1 MTIEVFLSGRP
12 APLARSLVLAV
23 LFVFLL
29 PARARAETPSA
40 SPTGFAGRWALAEET
55 SDNPVTSAKKP
66 VEGTGRGGRG
76 GRGGSRGS
84 SVTAID
90 LPLEAVADAQR
101 LMITDD
107 GFAIRISY
115 PAARTRTFFLDGEE
129 RELDDGDGP
138 AKVTAKAKG
147 SRHEKLVVSS
157 SWSDGHGLKET
168 WELLSSPRR
177 LVVEGS
183 VKGRHSF
190 NYKRIYLPAPDPPAE
205 KPAPAISPVPTS
217 VPAIVASPLPAPA
230 ATVSTGEKP
239 ECAIRP
245 PRGTS
250 PDELA
255 RMAKISSVE
264 AERRAVA
271 SVAPLKISSVISSSP
286 EVHDGCLVWPFD
298 LRLPD
303 KGGVQ
308 EVFIDA
314 GDGKVLSS
322 TFESLGK

>member
-1 MTIEVFLSGRP
+1 MPKHP
-12 APLARSLVLAV
+12 ARLARSLVLAV
-23 LFVFLL
+23 LLVLLL

-55 SDNPVTSAKKP
+55 SENPVTSAEKP
-66 VEGTGRGGRG
+66 DEGTGRGGRG

-84 SVTAID
+84 SVTAMD

-190 NYKRIYLPAPDPPAE
+190 NYKRIYLPAPDPLAE

-217 VPAIVASPLPAPA
+217 VPAVVASPPPAPA
-230 ATVSTGEKP
+230 ASVPASATSD
-239 ECAIRP
+239 CAIRP

-250 PDELA
+250 PDELS
-255 RMAKISSVE
+255 RMAKISSAE

-271 SVAPLKISSVISSSP
+271 SVAPLKVGSIISSSP

>member
-1 MTIEVFLSGRP
+1 MSEHP
-12 APLARSLVLAV
+12 ARLALPLVLAGLV
-23 LFVFLL
+23 AFFV
-29 PARARAETPSA
+29 PARACAETPSA
-40 SPTGFAGRWALAEET
+40 SPTGLAGSWALAEET
-55 SDNPVTSAKKP
+55 SDNPVTSAEKP
-66 VEGTGRGGRG
+66 VESSSRGGHG
-76 GRGGSRGS
+76 GRGGSRGT
-84 SVTAID
+84 SVTAMD
-90 LPLEAVADAQR
+90 LPLESVADAQR
-101 LMITDD
+101 LVITDD
-107 GFAIRISY
+107 GFAIRITY
-115 PAARTRTFFLDGEE
+115 PAGRTRTFFPDGEE

-138 AKVTAKAKG
+138 AKVTVKAKG

-157 SWSDGHGLKET
+157 GWSDGHGLKET
-168 WELLSSPRR
+168 WDLQSSPRR

-190 NYKRIYLPAPDPPAE
+190 NYKRIYLRAPDLAAAEPAPV
-205 KPAPAISPVPTS
+205 ISSVPTS
-217 VPAIVASPLPAPA
+217 APTLIASPLPAPA
-230 ATVSTGEKP
+230 ASVPAGAKP

-255 RMAKISSVE
+255 RMAKISGAE

>member
-1 MTIEVFLSGRP
+1 MYKSFSR
-12 APLARSLVLAV
+12 LAYPLVLAG
-23 LFVFLL
+23 LIALSI
-29 PARARAETPSA
+29 PAHALAGTPSA
-40 SPTGFAGRWALAEET
+40 TPTGLAGTWALAEES
-55 SDNPVTSAKKP
+55 SDNPVTSADKP
-66 VEGTGRGGRG
+66 AEGSGPSGRG
-76 GRGGSRGS
+76 GRGGSRGT
-84 SVTAID
+84 SVTAMD
-90 LPLEAVADAQR
+90 LPLEAIADAQR
-101 LMITDD
+101 LVITDD
-107 GFAIRISY
+107 GFAIRITY
-115 PAARTRTFFLDGEE
+115 PAGRTRTFFPDGEE

-138 AKVTAKAKG
+138 AKVTVKVKG
-147 SRHEKLVVSS
+147 SRREKIVVSS

-168 WELLSSPRR
+168 WNLQSSPRR

-190 NYKRIYLPAPDPPAE
+190 NYKRIYLPAPDLPVA
-205 KPAPAISPVPTS
+205 KPAPVVSSVPTA
-217 VPAIVASPLPAPA
+217 VPTVIASPLPAPA
-230 ATVSTGEKP
+230 ASVPTGAKP
-239 ECAIRP
+239 ECSIRP

-255 RMAKISSVE
+255 RMAKISSAE